1 MAAAR
6 ETRTKQRAVIEF
18 LFAEHEKITN
28 IHRRLQHVYGDEA
41 VDRSTVSRWVS
52 RVSMTERGKAILSD
66 LPRSGRPH
74 TAVTPE
80 TVQRADRLLTSIC
93 LAP

>member
-18 LFAEHEKITN
+18 LYAEQETISN
-28 IHRRLQHVYGDEA
+28 IHRRLKNVYGEET

-52 RVSMTERGKAILSD
+52 RFSVAEQGKEGLSD
-66 LPRSGRPH
+66 LPRSRQEITNLGWTKLPH
-74 TAVTPE
+74 PPY
-80 TVQRADRLLTSIC
+80 SPC
-93 LAP
+93 SF